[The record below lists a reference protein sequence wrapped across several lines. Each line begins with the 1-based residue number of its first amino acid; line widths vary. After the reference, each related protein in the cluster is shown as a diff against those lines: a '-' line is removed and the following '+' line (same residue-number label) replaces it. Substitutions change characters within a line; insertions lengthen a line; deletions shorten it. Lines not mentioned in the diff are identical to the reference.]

1 MALTYSSFGSFDE
14 VVAHYENIKPMGGIA
29 NKGKDIRPMGDRKRK
44 YERIVKISNNCY
56 ALSDGFHFGD
66 KQFNWGWG
74 YTASAEFVPTLKD
87 MEKYAPII
95 WRKKRDG
102 TEQVTIRNGYGNHAH
117 NSRYA
122 FINRHTPKGL
132 GFRIDNGKQYVTKTM
147 GRYPHPHYDER
158 YYLAKT
164 RTAPR
169 VVYDHIRDKKNDT
182 WYHERASKWVML
194 HDDNSALVFNK
205 NTGTDRFSGVDWV
218 HVEGTGRTLPKA
230 PRVNIEI
237 KAKYKDSI
245 KKFFEWGMTM
255 SPLIPLEDNEYLYK
269 HNQDLVEA
277 YGQTRGN
284 HWRKVDGMR
293 GREIVRSERHPAR
306 LAFWIEF
313 AKQCYA
319 PDEQSWSFNSTP
331 LLTKIKTKEDISHV
345 RACFNRFINTEL
357 GFMTKG
363 EQL

>member
-1 MALTYSSFGSFDE
+1 MALTYSSFESFDD
-14 VVAHYENIKPMGGIA
+14 VVYNYENIKPMGGST
-29 NKGKDIRPMGDRKRK
+29 NKGKDIRPIGDRKRK

-66 KQFNWGWG
+66 EHFNWGWG

-117 NSRYA
+117 NGRYA

-169 VVYDHIRDKKNDT
+169 IIYDHIKEQHGAN
-182 WYHERASKWVML
+182 WYGERASEWVML

-230 PRVNIEI
+230 PRVNIEA

-245 KKFFEWGMTM
+245 KKFFEWGMAM

-284 HWRKVDGMR
+284 QWRKVDGMR

-319 PDEQSWSFNSTP
+319 PDEQSWSFNSKP

-357 GFMTKG
+357 GFITKG

>member
-1 MALTYSSFGSFDE
+1 MALTYSTFSSFDE
-14 VVAHYENIKPMGGIA
+14 VVAHYENIKPMGGSG
-29 NKGKDIRPMGDRKRK
+29 NKGKDIRPIGDRKRK

-66 KQFNWGWG
+66 KYFNWGWG

-102 TEQVTIRNGYGNHAH
+102 TEQVTIRNGYGDHAH
-117 NSRYA
+117 NGRYA
-122 FINRHTPKGL
+122 FIHRHTPKGL
-132 GFRIDNGKQYVTKTM
+132 GFRVDNGKQYVTKTM
-147 GRYPHPHYDER
+147 GRYPHPQHDER

-164 RTAPR
+164 HTAPR
-169 VVYDHIRDKKNDT
+169 IVYDHIKDQQNAN
-182 WYHERASKWVML
+182 WYQENAKKWVML
-194 HDDNSALVFNK
+194 HDDNSALVFSK
-205 NTGTDRFSGVDWV
+205 TESEDRFSGVDWV
-218 HVEGTGRTLPKA
+218 HVKGTGRALPKA
-230 PRVNIEI
+230 PRVNIEV

-255 SPLIPLEDNEYLYK
+255 SPLMPLEDNEYLYK
-269 HNQDLVEA
+269 HHQDLVEA

-284 HWRKVDGMR
+284 QWRKVDGMR
-293 GREIVRSERHPAR
+293 GREIVRGERHPAR

-319 PDEQSWSFNSTP
+319 PDEQSWSWNSAP
-331 LLTKIKTKEDISHV
+331 LLTKIKTKEDIAHV

-357 GFMTKG
+357 GFITK
-363 EQL
+363 

>member
-1 MALTYSSFGSFDE
+1 MALTYSSFESFDE
-14 VVAHYENIKPMGGIA
+14 VVAHYENIKPMGGSG
-29 NKGKDIRPMGDRKRK
+29 NKGKDIRPIGDRKRK

-66 KQFNWGWG
+66 KYFNWGWG

-117 NSRYA
+117 NGRYA

-132 GFRIDNGKQYVTKTM
+132 GFVVDNGKQYVTKTM
-147 GRYPHPHYDER
+147 GRYPDHRHDER

-164 RTAPR
+164 HTAPR
-169 VVYDHIRDKKNDT
+169 IVYDHIKDQQNAN
-182 WYHERASKWVML
+182 WYQENAKKWVML

-205 NTGTDRFSGVDWV
+205 AESKDRFSGVDWV
-218 HVEGTGRTLPKA
+218 HVKGTGRALPKA

-255 SPLIPLEDNEYLYK
+255 SPLMPLEDNEYLYK

-277 YGQTRGN
+277 YGLERGN
-284 HWRKVDGMR
+284 VWRKVDGMR
-293 GREIVRSERHPAR
+293 GREIVRSSRHPAR
-306 LAFWIEF
+306 LAFWVEF

-319 PDEQSWSFNSTP
+319 PDEQSWSWNSAP
-331 LLTKIKTKEDISHV
+331 LLTKIKTKEDIAHV

-357 GFMTKG
+357 GFITKG

>member
-1 MALTYSSFGSFDE
+1 MALTYSSFSSFDE
-14 VVAHYENIKPMGGIA
+14 VVNHYENVKPMGGIT

-66 KQFNWGWG
+66 AHFNWGWG
-74 YTASAEFVPTLKD
+74 YTASAEYVPTLKD
-87 MEKYAPII
+87 MEKYAPIV

-102 TEQVTIRNGYGNHAH
+102 TEQVTIRNGYGDHAH
-117 NSRYA
+117 NGRYA
-122 FINRHTPKGL
+122 FIHRHTPKGL
-132 GFRIDNGKQYVTKTM
+132 GFVVSNGKQYITKTM
-147 GRYPHPHYDER
+147 GRYPDHRHDER

-164 RTAPR
+164 HTAPR
-169 VVYDHIRDKKNDT
+169 VIYDHIKDQLNAS
-182 WYHERASKWVML
+182 WYQENAKKWVML

-205 NTGTDRFSGVDWV
+205 NTGTDRFSGTEWV

-230 PRVNIEI
+230 PRVNIEL

-255 SPLIPLEDNEYLYK
+255 SPLIPLEDNEYLHK

-277 YGQTRGN
+277 YGHERGN
-284 HWRKVDGMR
+284 YWRKVKAST

-357 GFMTKG
+357 GFVTK
-363 EQL
+363 

>member
-14 VVAHYENIKPMGGIA
+14 VVAHYENIKPMGGSN
-29 NKGKDIRPMGDRKRK
+29 NKGKDIRPIGDRKRK

-66 KQFNWGWG
+66 KYFNWGWG

-117 NSRYA
+117 NGRYA

-132 GFRIDNGKQYVTKTM
+132 GFVVDNGKQYVTKTM

-164 RTAPR
+164 HTAPR
-169 VVYDHIRDKKNDT
+169 IVYDHIKDQQNAN
-182 WYHERASKWVML
+182 WYQENAKKWVML

-205 NTGTDRFSGVDWV
+205 AESKDRFSGIDWV
-218 HVEGTGRTLPKA
+218 HVKGTGRALPKA

-255 SPLIPLEDNEYLYK
+255 SPLMPLEDNEYLYK
-269 HNQDLVEA
+269 HHQDLVEA

-293 GREIVRSERHPAR
+293 GREIVRSSRHPAR

-319 PDEQSWSFNSTP
+319 PDEQSWSFNSSP

-357 GFMTKG
+357 GFITKG

>member
-1 MALTYSSFGSFDE
+1 MALTYSSFESFDD
-14 VVAHYENIKPMGGIA
+14 VVYNYENIKPMGGST
-29 NKGKDIRPMGDRKRK
+29 NKGKDIRPIGDRKRK

-66 KQFNWGWG
+66 EHFNWGWG

-147 GRYPHPHYDER
+147 GRYPHPQDDER

-169 VVYDHIRDKKNDT
+169 VVYDHIKEQHGAN
-182 WYHERASKWVML
+182 WYGERASEWVML

-230 PRVNIEI
+230 PRVNIEA

-293 GREIVRSERHPAR
+293 GREIVRSSRHPAR

-319 PDEQSWSFNSTP
+319 PDEQSWSFNSKP

-357 GFMTKG
+357 GFITKG

>member
-1 MALTYSSFGSFDE
+1 
-14 VVAHYENIKPMGGIA
+14 MGGSG
-29 NKGKDIRPMGDRKRK
+29 NKGKDIRPIGDRKRK

-66 KQFNWGWG
+66 KYFNWGWG

-102 TEQVTIRNGYGNHAH
+102 TEQVTIRNGYGDHAH
-117 NSRYA
+117 NGRYA

-132 GFRIDNGKQYVTKTM
+132 GFRVDNGKQYVTKTM
-147 GRYPHPHYDER
+147 GRYPHPQHDER

-164 RTAPR
+164 HTAPR
-169 VVYDHIRDKKNDT
+169 IVYDHIKDQQNAS
-182 WYHERASKWVML
+182 WYQENAKKWVML

-205 NTGTDRFSGVDWV
+205 AESKDRFSGVDWV
-218 HVEGTGRTLPKA
+218 HVKGTGRALPKA

-255 SPLIPLEDNEYLYK
+255 SPLMPLEDNEYLYK
-269 HNQDLVEA
+269 HHQDLIEA
-277 YGQTRGN
+277 YGYEKGN
-284 HWRKVDGMR
+284 QWRKVDGMR
-293 GREIVRSERHPAR
+293 GREIVRGERHPAR

-319 PDEQSWSFNSTP
+319 PDEQSWSWNSAP
-331 LLTKIKTKEDISHV
+331 LLTKIKTKEDIAHV

-357 GFMTKG
+357 GFITK
-363 EQL
+363 

>member
-14 VVAHYENIKPMGGIA
+14 VVAHYENIKPMGGSG
-29 NKGKDIRPMGDRKRK
+29 NKGKDIRPIGDRKRK

-66 KQFNWGWG
+66 KYFNWGWG
-74 YTASAEFVPTLKD
+74 YTASAECVPTLKD

-102 TEQVTIRNGYGNHAH
+102 TEQVTIRNGYGDHAH
-117 NSRYA
+117 NGRYA

-132 GFRIDNGKQYVTKTM
+132 GFRVDNGKQYVTKTM
-147 GRYPHPHYDER
+147 GRYPHPQHDER

-164 RTAPR
+164 HTAPR
-169 VVYDHIRDKKNDT
+169 IVYDHIKDQQNAS
-182 WYHERASKWVML
+182 WYQENAKKWVML

-205 NTGTDRFSGVDWV
+205 AESKDRFSGVDWV
-218 HVEGTGRTLPKA
+218 HVKGTGRALPKA

-255 SPLIPLEDNEYLYK
+255 SPLMPLEDNEYLYK
-269 HNQDLVEA
+269 HHQDLIEA
-277 YGQTRGN
+277 YGYEKGN
-284 HWRKVDGMR
+284 QWRKVDGMR
-293 GREIVRSERHPAR
+293 GREIVRGERHPAR

-319 PDEQSWSFNSTP
+319 PDEQSWSWNSAP
-331 LLTKIKTKEDISHV
+331 LLTKIKTKEDIAHV

-357 GFMTKG
+357 GFITK
-363 EQL
+363 

>member
-1 MALTYSSFGSFDE
+1 MALTYSTFSSFDE
-14 VVAHYENIKPMGGIA
+14 VVAHYENVKPMGGSN
-29 NKGKDIRPMGDRKRK
+29 NKSKDIRPIGDRKRK

-66 KQFNWGWG
+66 KYFNWGWG

-102 TEQVTIRNGYGNHAH
+102 TEQVTIRNGYGDHAH
-117 NSRYA
+117 NGRYA
-122 FINRHTPKGL
+122 FIHRHTPKGL
-132 GFRIDNGKQYVTKTM
+132 GFRVDNGKQYVTKTM
-147 GRYPHPHYDER
+147 GRYPHPQHDER

-164 RTAPR
+164 HTAPR
-169 VVYDHIRDKKNDT
+169 IVYDHIKDQQNAN
-182 WYHERASKWVML
+182 WYQENAKKWVML

-205 NTGTDRFSGVDWV
+205 NTGTDRLSGVDWV

-230 PRVNIEI
+230 PRVNIEL

-255 SPLIPLEDNEYLYK
+255 SPLMPLEDNEYLHK

-277 YGQTRGN
+277 YGLERGN

-293 GREIVRSERHPAR
+293 GREIVRGERHPAR
-306 LAFWIEF
+306 LAFWVEF

-319 PDEQSWSFNSTP
+319 PDEQSWSWHSAP
-331 LLTKIKTKEDISHV
+331 LLTKIKTKEDIAHV

-357 GFMTKG
+357 GFITK
-363 EQL
+363 

>member
-1 MALTYSSFGSFDE
+1 MALTYSSFESFDD
-14 VVAHYENIKPMGGIA
+14 VVYNYENIKPMGGST
-29 NKGKDIRPMGDRKRK
+29 NKGKDIRPIGDRKRK

-66 KQFNWGWG
+66 AHFNWGWG

-147 GRYPHPHYDER
+147 GRYPHPQDDER

-169 VVYDHIRDKKNDT
+169 IIYDHIKEQHGAN
-182 WYHERASKWVML
+182 WYGERASEWVML

-230 PRVNIEI
+230 PRVNIEA

-269 HNQDLVEA
+269 HGQDLVEA
-277 YGQTRGN
+277 YGQRRGN

-293 GREIVRSERHPAR
+293 GREIVRSSRHPAR

-319 PDEQSWSFNSTP
+319 PDEQSWSFNSKP

-357 GFMTKG
+357 GFITKG

>member
-14 VVAHYENIKPMGGIA
+14 VVAHYENIKPMGGST

-66 KQFNWGWG
+66 AHFNWGWG
-74 YTASAEFVPTLKD
+74 LTGSDEYVSTLKD

-102 TEQVTIRNGYGNHAH
+102 TEQVTIRNGYGDHAH

-147 GRYPHPHYDER
+147 GRYPHPQDDER

-169 VVYDHIRDKKNDT
+169 VVYDHIRNKKNDT
-182 WYHERASKWVML
+182 WYHERANKWVML

-230 PRVNIEI
+230 PRVNIEA

-284 HWRKVDGMR
+284 VWRQVDGMR
-293 GREIVRSERHPAR
+293 GREIVRSSRHPAR
-306 LAFWIEF
+306 LAFWVEF

-357 GFMTKG
+357 GFITKG
-363 EQL
+363 E

>member
-14 VVAHYENIKPMGGIA
+14 VVAHYENIKPMGGSG
-29 NKGKDIRPMGDRKRK
+29 NKGKDIRPIGDRKRK

-66 KQFNWGWG
+66 KYFNWGWG

-102 TEQVTIRNGYGNHAH
+102 TEQVTIRNGYGDHAH
-117 NSRYA
+117 NGRYA

-132 GFRIDNGKQYVTKTM
+132 GFRVDNGKQYVTKTM
-147 GRYPHPHYDER
+147 GRYPHPQHDER

-164 RTAPR
+164 HTAPR
-169 VVYDHIRDKKNDT
+169 IVYDHIKDQQNAS
-182 WYHERASKWVML
+182 WYQENAKKWVML

-205 NTGTDRFSGVDWV
+205 AESKDRFSGVDWV
-218 HVEGTGRTLPKA
+218 HVKGTGRALPKA

-255 SPLIPLEDNEYLYK
+255 SPLMPLEDNEYLYK
-269 HNQDLVEA
+269 HHQDLIEA
-277 YGQTRGN
+277 YGYEKGN
-284 HWRKVDGMR
+284 QWRKVDGMR
-293 GREIVRSERHPAR
+293 GREIVRGERHPAR

-319 PDEQSWSFNSTP
+319 PDEQSWSWNSAP
-331 LLTKIKTKEDISHV
+331 LLTKIKTKEDIAHV

-357 GFMTKG
+357 GFITK
-363 EQL
+363 

>member
-14 VVAHYENIKPMGGIA
+14 VVAHYENIKPMGGST
-29 NKGKDIRPMGDRKRK
+29 NKGKDIRPIGDRKRK

-66 KQFNWGWG
+66 EHFNWGWG

-117 NSRYA
+117 NGRYA

-147 GRYPHPHYDER
+147 GRYPHPQDDER

-169 VVYDHIRDKKNDT
+169 VVYDHIRDKQNAT
-182 WYHERASKWVML
+182 WYHERANKWVML

-245 KKFFEWGMTM
+245 KKFFEWGMAM

-284 HWRKVDGMR
+284 QWRKVDGMR

-357 GFMTKG
+357 GFITKG

>member
-1 MALTYSSFGSFDE
+1 MALTYSSFESFDE
-14 VVAHYENIKPMGGIA
+14 VVAHYENIKPMGGSG
-29 NKGKDIRPMGDRKRK
+29 NKGKDIRPIGDRKRK

-66 KQFNWGWG
+66 AHFNWGWG
-74 YTASAEFVPTLKD
+74 LNGSAEFVSTLKD

-169 VVYDHIRDKKNDT
+169 VIYDNVKEQHGAN
-182 WYHERASKWVML
+182 WYGERASEWIML

-293 GREIVRSERHPAR
+293 GREIVRSSRHPAR

-357 GFMTKG
+357 GFITKG

>member
-1 MALTYSSFGSFDE
+1 MALTYSSFESFDE
-14 VVAHYENIKPMGGIA
+14 VVAHYENIKPMGGSG
-29 NKGKDIRPMGDRKRK
+29 NKGKDIRPIGDRKRK

-66 KQFNWGWG
+66 KYFNWGWG

-117 NSRYA
+117 NGRYA

-132 GFRIDNGKQYVTKTM
+132 GFRVDNGKQYVTKTM
-147 GRYPHPHYDER
+147 GRYPHPQDDER

-164 RTAPR
+164 HTAPR
-169 VVYDHIRDKKNDT
+169 IVYDHIKDQQNAN
-182 WYHERASKWVML
+182 WYQENAKKWVML

-205 NTGTDRFSGVDWV
+205 AESKDRFSGIDWV
-218 HVEGTGRTLPKA
+218 HVKGTGRALPKA

-255 SPLIPLEDNEYLYK
+255 SPLMPLEDNEYLYK
-269 HNQDLVEA
+269 HHQDLVEA

-284 HWRKVDGMR
+284 QWRKVDGMR
-293 GREIVRSERHPAR
+293 GREIVRSSRHPAR

-319 PDEQSWSFNSTP
+319 PDEQSWSWNSAP
-331 LLTKIKTKEDISHV
+331 LLTKIKTKEDIAHV

-357 GFMTKG
+357 GFITKG

>member
-169 VVYDHIRDKKNDT
+169 VIYDHVKEQHGAN
-182 WYHERASKWVML
+182 WYGERASEWVML

-293 GREIVRSERHPAR
+293 GREIVRSSRHPAR

>member
-14 VVAHYENIKPMGGIA
+14 VVAHYENIKPMGGST
-29 NKGKDIRPMGDRKRK
+29 NKGKDIRPIGDRKRK

-66 KQFNWGWG
+66 EHFNWGWG

-147 GRYPHPHYDER
+147 GRYPHPQDDER

-169 VVYDHIRDKKNDT
+169 VVYDHIRDKQNAT

-245 KKFFEWGMTM
+245 KKFFEWGMAM

-284 HWRKVDGMR
+284 QWRKVDGMR

-319 PDEQSWSFNSTP
+319 PDEQSWSFNSKP

-357 GFMTKG
+357 GFITKG

>member
-14 VVAHYENIKPMGGIA
+14 VVAHYENIKPMGGST
-29 NKGKDIRPMGDRKRK
+29 NKGKDIRPIGDRKRK

-66 KQFNWGWG
+66 EHFNWGWG

-147 GRYPHPHYDER
+147 GRYPHPQDDER

-169 VVYDHIRDKKNDT
+169 VVYDHIRDKQNAT
-182 WYHERASKWVML
+182 WYHERANKWVML

-245 KKFFEWGMTM
+245 KKFFEWGMAM

-284 HWRKVDGMR
+284 QWRKVDGMR

-319 PDEQSWSFNSTP
+319 PDEQSWSFNSKP

-357 GFMTKG
+357 GFITKG

>member
-1 MALTYSSFGSFDE
+1 MALTYSSFESFDD
-14 VVAHYENIKPMGGIA
+14 VVYNYENIKPMGGST
-29 NKGKDIRPMGDRKRK
+29 NKGKDIRPIGDRKRK

-66 KQFNWGWG
+66 AHFNWGWG

-169 VVYDHIRDKKNDT
+169 IIYDHIKEQHGAN
-182 WYHERASKWVML
+182 WYGERASEWVML

-230 PRVNIEI
+230 PRVNIEA

-319 PDEQSWSFNSTP
+319 PDEQSWSFNSKP

-357 GFMTKG
+357 GFITKG

>member
-66 KQFNWGWG
+66 AHFNWGWG
-74 YTASAEFVPTLKD
+74 LNGSAEFVSTLKD

>member
-1 MALTYSSFGSFDE
+1 MALTYSSFESFDE
-14 VVAHYENIKPMGGIA
+14 VVAHYENIKPMGGSG
-29 NKGKDIRPMGDRKRK
+29 NKGKDIRPIGDRKRK

-169 VVYDHIRDKKNDT
+169 VIYDNVKEQHGAN
-182 WYHERASKWVML
+182 WYGERASEWIML

-293 GREIVRSERHPAR
+293 GREIVRSSRHPAR

-357 GFMTKG
+357 GFITKG

>member
-1 MALTYSSFGSFDE
+1 
-14 VVAHYENIKPMGGIA
+14 MGGSN
-29 NKGKDIRPMGDRKRK
+29 NKGKDIRPIGDRKRK

-66 KQFNWGWG
+66 KYFNWGWG

-117 NSRYA
+117 NGRYA

-132 GFRIDNGKQYVTKTM
+132 GFVVDNGKQYVTKTM

-164 RTAPR
+164 HTAPR
-169 VVYDHIRDKKNDT
+169 IVYDHIKDQQNAN
-182 WYHERASKWVML
+182 WYQENAKKWVML

-205 NTGTDRFSGVDWV
+205 AESKDRFSGIDWV
-218 HVEGTGRTLPKA
+218 HVKGTGRALPKA

-255 SPLIPLEDNEYLYK
+255 SPLMPLEDNEYLYK
-269 HNQDLVEA
+269 HHQDLVEA

-293 GREIVRSERHPAR
+293 GREIVRSSRHPAR

-319 PDEQSWSFNSTP
+319 PDEQSWSFNSSP

-357 GFMTKG
+357 GFITKG

>member
-1 MALTYSSFGSFDE
+1 MALTYSSFSSFDE
-14 VVAHYENIKPMGGIA
+14 VVAHYENIKPMGGSS
-29 NKGKDIRPMGDRKRK
+29 NNGKDIRPIGDRKRK
-44 YERIVKISNNCY
+44 YERIVKISDNCY

-66 KQFNWGWG
+66 AHFNWGWG
-74 YTASAEFVPTLKD
+74 YTASAEYVPTLKD

-102 TEQVTIRNGYGNHAH
+102 TEQVTIRNGYGDHAH
-117 NSRYA
+117 TGRYA

-132 GFRIDNGKQYVTKTM
+132 GFRVDSGKQYVTKTM
-147 GRYPHPHYDER
+147 GRYPHPQHDER

-169 VVYDHIRDKKNDT
+169 VIYDHIKDSQNAS
-182 WYHERASKWVML
+182 WYQENAKKWVML
-194 HDDNSALVFNK
+194 HDDNSALVFSK
-205 NTGTDRFSGVDWV
+205 TESEDRFSGVDWV
-218 HVEGTGRTLPKA
+218 HVKGTGRALPKA
-230 PRVNIEI
+230 PRVNIEV

-255 SPLIPLEDNEYLYK
+255 SPLMPLEDNEYLYK

-277 YGQTRGN
+277 YGLERGN
-284 HWRKVDGMR
+284 VWRKVDGMR

-319 PDEQSWSFNSTP
+319 PDEQSWSWNSTP
-331 LLTKIKTKEDISHV
+331 LLTKIKTKEDIAHV

-357 GFMTKG
+357 GFITK
-363 EQL
+363 

>member
-14 VVAHYENIKPMGGIA
+14 VVAHYENIKPMGGSN
-29 NKGKDIRPMGDRKRK
+29 NKGKDIRPIGDRKRK

-66 KQFNWGWG
+66 KYFNWGWG

-117 NSRYA
+117 NGRYA

-132 GFRIDNGKQYVTKTM
+132 GFRVDNGKQYVTKTM

-164 RTAPR
+164 HTAPR
-169 VVYDHIRDKKNDT
+169 IVYDHIKDQQNAN
-182 WYHERASKWVML
+182 WYQENAKKWVML

-205 NTGTDRFSGVDWV
+205 NPGTDQFSGVDWV
-218 HVEGTGRTLPKA
+218 HVEGTGRALPKA

-255 SPLIPLEDNEYLYK
+255 SPLMPLEDNEYLYK
-269 HNQDLVEA
+269 HHQDLVEA

-319 PDEQSWSFNSTP
+319 PDEQSWSFNSSP

-357 GFMTKG
+357 GFITKG

>member
-1 MALTYSSFGSFDE
+1 MALTYSSFESFDE
-14 VVAHYENIKPMGGIA
+14 VVAHYENIKPMGGSG
-29 NKGKDIRPMGDRKRK
+29 NKGKDIRPIGDRKRK

-169 VVYDHIRDKKNDT
+169 VIYDNVKEQHGAN
-182 WYHERASKWVML
+182 WYGERASEWIML

-245 KKFFEWGMTM
+245 KKFFEWGMAM

-293 GREIVRSERHPAR
+293 GREIVRSSRHPAR

-357 GFMTKG
+357 GFITKG

>member
-1 MALTYSSFGSFDE
+1 MALTYSSFESFDD
-14 VVAHYENIKPMGGIA
+14 VVYNYENIKPMGGST
-29 NKGKDIRPMGDRKRK
+29 NKGKDIRPIGDRKRK

-66 KQFNWGWG
+66 EHFNWGWG

-87 MEKYAPII
+87 MEKYAPIV

-169 VVYDHIRDKKNDT
+169 IIYDHIKEQHGAN
-182 WYHERASKWVML
+182 WYGERASEWVML

-205 NTGTDRFSGVDWV
+205 NTGTNRFSGVDWV

-269 HNQDLVEA
+269 HSQVLAQSYDRQRINSP
-277 YGQTRGN
+277 
-284 HWRKVDGMR
+284 HWRQVDGVI
-293 GREIVRSERHPAR
+293 GREIVRSEKHPAR

-319 PDEQSWSFNSTP
+319 PDEQSWSFNSSP

-357 GFMTKG
+357 GFITK
-363 EQL
+363 

>member
-14 VVAHYENIKPMGGIA
+14 VVAHYENIKPMGGSG
-29 NKGKDIRPMGDRKRK
+29 NKGKDIRPIGDRKRK

-56 ALSDGFHFGD
+56 GLSDGFHFGD
-66 KQFNWGWG
+66 AHFNWGWG
-74 YTASAEFVPTLKD
+74 YTASAEYVPTLKD

-102 TEQVTIRNGYGNHAH
+102 TEQVTIRNGYGDHAH

-122 FINRHTPKGL
+122 FINRHTPRGL
-132 GFRIDNGKQYVTKTM
+132 GFTIANGKQYITKTM
-147 GRYPHPHYDER
+147 GRYPDHRHDER

-164 RTAPR
+164 HTAPR
-169 VVYDHIRDKKNDT
+169 VIYDHIKDQQNANWYQKN
-182 WYHERASKWVML
+182 AKKWVML

-205 NTGTDRFSGVDWV
+205 AESKDRFSGIEWV

-230 PRVNIEI
+230 PRVNIEL

-255 SPLIPLEDNEYLYK
+255 SPLMPLEDNEYLYK
-269 HNQDLVEA
+269 HHQDLVEA

-284 HWRKVDGMR
+284 QWRKVDGTR
-293 GREIVRSERHPAR
+293 GREIVRSSRHPAR

-357 GFMTKG
+357 GFVTK
-363 EQL
+363 

>member
-1 MALTYSSFGSFDE
+1 MALTYSSFSSFDE
-14 VVAHYENIKPMGGIA
+14 VVAHYENTKPMGGST
-29 NKGKDIRPMGDRKRK
+29 NKGKDIRPIGDRKRK

-66 KQFNWGWG
+66 EHFNWGWG

-117 NSRYA
+117 NGRYA

-147 GRYPHPHYDER
+147 GRYPHPQDDER

-169 VVYDHIRDKKNDT
+169 VVYDHTRDKKNDT

-245 KKFFEWGMTM
+245 KKFFEWGMAM

-284 HWRKVDGMR
+284 QWRKVDGMR

-319 PDEQSWSFNSTP
+319 PDEQSWSFNSKP

-357 GFMTKG
+357 GFITKG
-363 EQL
+363 E